1 MTSTHPN
8 GSSRRILA
16 SFLVL
21 SICAAALATAVPAP
35 AAASANLAV
44 AQPNEWQINE
54 SEWFINDA
62 PTLHGRSWW
71 GGNLANDMN
80 RYGQPYGHGPARHN
94 GSSYAYVSEETGD
107 PADHWAR
114 WDMETREGTQE
125 LAVFIPRADASA
137 AVRYRIT
144 SGSRSAYT
152 DRITQQ
158 DIYGWHSLGT
168 VTANGDRVRIDVHYN
183 DSQTA
188 PGLSG
193 PAARRVGVDA
203 MAMRCV
209 SNCSEKPL
217 PPPGSVRAA
226 PHGEKSLRVTWSA
239 PANTSGS
246 PIRGYAVQFSRGA
259 LNNHPLHGDRDPWS
273 SSRIAV
279 NGTTHTS
286 GRLLQ
291 GVTYKVAVWTVNQNG
306 QRSQSAS
313 TTNATTNAPETT
325 GPPPPRSVRAA
336 PHGEKSL
343 RVTWSAP
350 ANTSGSPIRGY
361 AVQFSRGA
369 LNNHPLHG
377 DRDPWSSSRIA
388 VNGTTHTSGRLLQ
401 GVTYKVA
408 VWTVNQN
415 GQRSQSASTTNATTN
430 APETTGPPPPRSVRA
445 APHGEKSLRVT
456 WSAPANT
463 SGSPIRGY
471 AVQFSRGALNNH
483 PLHGDR
489 DPWSSS
495 RIAVNGTTHTS
506 GRLLQGVTYKVA
518 VWTVNQNG
526 QRSQSASTTNATTNA
541 PGNNVCS
548 GGAKY
553 TIEESGVWPFRT
565 KRVETLRSFKTV
577 TNSSITRGQEGG
589 KINNASSLSQ
599 SGCSWIFPHAT
610 VEDNAMVSDNAV
622 IANSAKISDDARVYG
637 NAAVRIR
644 ASIRDN
650 ARIYGNATIR
660 DDAEI
665 RNSAKI
671 FGNAVVEDEG
681 RAWDTA
687 QVSAN
692 ARVSD
697 KSEVY
702 GDAEVNGKARVYGD
716 ADVYGNAH
724 VFGNARIIG
733 DAHVYGNAKVYGD
746 AEVYGKARVYGNA
759 EVYGHAKILGDAHV
773 FGKAIVKGN
782 AVLSDGMKAD
792 SGVFDGRAEYI
803 RAAKEIYSAIYQ
815 TLVSDLEECLND
827 RELAEN
833 TAKALLDPNAQ
844 DWERQFAEGLNYGC
858 ARLRAYGKIV
868 QVLTP
873 GTAEMILQFGI
884 PLVRTLRLGT
894 YAKSLLDILSA
905 VKDIRDLS
913 KVSSTAEEAIKDVSR
928 ALEEIGPM

>member
-1 MTSTHPN
+1 MTSTHTS

-21 SICAAALATAVPAP
+21 SICAAALASAVAAP

-62 PTLHGRSWW
+62 PTLHGGSWW
-71 GGNLANDMN
+71 GGNLADDMN
-80 RYGQPYGHGPARHN
+80 PHGQPYGHGPGRHN

-114 WDMETREGTQE
+114 WDMGIREGTQE
-125 LAVFIPRADASA
+125 LAVFVPRADASA
-137 AVRYRIT
+137 AVRYSIT

-152 DRITQQ
+152 DRITQR

-168 VTANGDRVRIDVHYN
+168 VTANGDRVRIEVHYN

-193 PAARRVGVDA
+193 PTARTVGVDA

-209 SNCSEKPL
+209 SNCSEKPP

-291 GVTYKVAVWTVNQNG
+291 SVTYKVAVWTVNRNG
-306 QRSQSAS
+306 QRSRSAS
-313 TTNATTNAPETT
+313 TANATTNGPEPT
-325 GPPPPRSVRAA
+325 GPPPPPGSVRAA

-401 GVTYKVA
+401 SVTYKVA
-408 VWTVNQN
+408 VWTVNRN
-415 GQRSQSASTTNATTN
+415 GQRSRSASTANATTN
-430 APETTGPPPPRSVRA
+430 GPEP
-445 APHGEKSLRVT
+445 
-456 WSAPANT
+456 
-463 SGSPIRGY
+463 
-471 AVQFSRGALNNH
+471 
-483 PLHGDR
+483 
-489 DPWSSS
+489 
-495 RIAVNGTTHTS
+495 
-506 GRLLQGVTYKVA
+506 
-518 VWTVNQNG
+518 
-526 QRSQSASTTNATTNA
+526 
-541 PGNNVCS
+541 NVCS

-565 KRVETLRSFKTV
+565 KRVEALRSFKTV
-577 TNSSITRGQEGG
+577 TNSSITRGREGG

-599 SGCSWIFPHAT
+599 SGCSWIFLRAT

-622 IANSAKISDDARVYG
+622 IANGAKISDDARVYG
-637 NAAVRIR
+637 NAVVRNR

-724 VFGNARIIG
+724 VSGNARIIG

-844 DWERQFAEGLNYGC
+844 DWERQFAEALNYGC
-858 ARLRAYGKIV
+858 ARLRAYGEIV

-884 PLVRTLRLGT
+884 PLGRTLRLGT

-913 KVSSTAEEAIKDVSR
+913 RVSSTARQAIEDVSR